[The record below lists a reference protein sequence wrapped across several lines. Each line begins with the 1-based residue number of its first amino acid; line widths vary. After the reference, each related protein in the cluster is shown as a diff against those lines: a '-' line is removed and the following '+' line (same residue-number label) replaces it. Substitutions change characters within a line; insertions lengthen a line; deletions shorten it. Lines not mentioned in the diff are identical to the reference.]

1 MSEEK
6 VQAKR
11 LKIVFLMGG
20 LDSNG
25 GIGRVVSII
34 SDKMALYHEVT
45 VITYFQYN
53 ENEALYSLNKKINIQ
68 SLHATSSMKMFLLQ
82 GGIAKLREIIR
93 KDSYDYLIACG
104 VLFFPITVLACART
118 TTKSVCWE
126 HSNANNRAD
135 HGFQMLCRRIGVK
148 HSNAVVTITK
158 QDYEMYKARY
168 HPANLYQIYNP
179 VDERIKYG
187 YQVNH
192 NPKKIISVGRLTYQ
206 KNYPILLRVAKEVLD
221 KHPDWIWDV
230 YGEGEEKEE
239 ISTDIREKGLEG
251 RVILKGQVNN
261 LYERY
266 KEYSFYVIT
275 SRYEGFGMA
284 LLEASRA
291 GLPIISF
298 DVECGPREII
308 KNDVNG
314 YLVKEMDENVMIE
327 RVNYLC
333 DHWEKCLELSANI
346 LHSKNPFDVNQI
358 IKDWNQL
365 FEQLLVGGKA

>member
-1 MSEEK
+1 MDEEN

-11 LKIVFLMGG
+11 LKIAFLMGG

-34 SDKMALYHEVT
+34 SDKMVSYHDVS
-45 VITYFQYN
+45 VVTYFPYN
-53 ENEALYSLNKKINIQ
+53 ENENLYSLNKDIDIQ
-68 SLHATSSMKMFLLQ
+68 SLNATSSMKKFLLQ
-82 GGIAKLREIIR
+82 GGIRKLRDIVRREG
-93 KDSYDYLIACG
+93 YDYLIACG
-104 VLFFPITVLACART
+104 VLYYPITVLACVRT
-118 TTKSVCWE
+118 STKSVCWE

-135 HGFQMLCRRIGVK
+135 HGFQMLCRKIGAK
-148 HSNAVVTITK
+148 HSDAVVTITK
-158 QDYEMYKARY
+158 QDYEMYKERY
-168 HPANLYQIYNP
+168 HPVSLYQIYNP

-187 YQVNH
+187 YQANH

-206 KNYPILLRVAKEVLD
+206 KNYPLLLRVAKEVLD
-221 KHPDWIWDV
+221 KHPDWSWDI
-230 YGEGEEKEE
+230 YGEGEEKKE
-239 ISTDIREKGLEG
+239 ITNNIREKGLEG
-251 RVILKGQVNN
+251 KVVLKGQVNN

-266 KEYSFYVIT
+266 KDYSFYVIT

-308 KNDVNG
+308 KDDVNG
-314 YLVKEMDENVMIE
+314 YLVKELDENGMIQ

-333 DHWEKCLELSANI
+333 DHREKCLELSTNI
-346 LHSKNPFDVNQI
+346 LKSNNPFDADQI
-358 IKDWNQL
+358 IKAWTQL
-365 FEQLLVGGKA
+365 FEQLLVGG